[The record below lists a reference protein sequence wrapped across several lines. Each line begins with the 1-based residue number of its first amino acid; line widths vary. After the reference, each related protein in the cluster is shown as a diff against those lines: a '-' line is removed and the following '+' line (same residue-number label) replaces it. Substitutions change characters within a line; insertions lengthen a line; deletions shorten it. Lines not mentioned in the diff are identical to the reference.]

1 MEDFFRRKQIKLVT
15 RTMTMEMKEN
25 EIFKDF
31 FFFMESKI
39 LELSFF
45 FFFFFCKNYK

>member
-31 FFFMESKI
+31 FFMESKI

-45 FFFFFCKNYK
+45 FFFLFCKNYK